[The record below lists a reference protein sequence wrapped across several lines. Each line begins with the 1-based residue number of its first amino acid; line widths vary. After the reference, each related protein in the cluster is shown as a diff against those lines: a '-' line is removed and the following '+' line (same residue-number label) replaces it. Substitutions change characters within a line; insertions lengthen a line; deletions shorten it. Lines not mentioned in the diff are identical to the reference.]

1 MPPAH
6 LQTHPP
12 PTHRTPNPL
21 KKTNRQKN
29 RQNRFRAPSKNG
41 SFFPSLPYYFYRRE
55 KPPKITPP
63 ATGKIRGNRAQ
74 IFRSIPPSRP
84 TAFTAL
90 PPHLLLCGFTPKMH
104 FSKLEIPCE
113 QFVLDN
119 GLTVVVHED
128 HKAPI
133 VALNVW
139 YHVGSKNEKPGKTG
153 FAHLFEHLMFGG
165 SEHLPGSY
173 IEAMERIG
181 ATDLNGTTNEDRTNY
196 FENVPVSALD
206 YALFAESDRM
216 GHFYNT
222 ISQEVLDLQ
231 RGVVKNE
238 KQQGDNQPYSIVE
251 DLMVN
256 STYPAEHPYAH
267 TVIGS
272 MQDLDSATI
281 DDVREW
287 FKTYYTPSNAVLVL
301 AGDITPSQA
310 REKVTRYFGEIEP
323 GPPVAHQRTWIAK
336 MRGEHRET
344 VQDRVPQARI
354 YRAWNVPGHGTAAA
368 DYLRFA
374 GSVLSSGK
382 TSRLYKR
389 LVYDDQIATQVAAHM
404 DEREI
409 GGQFVLVATAK
420 QGVDLQKVEKALDEE
435 MAHFL
440 EKGPTERELQRIKAQ
455 SYASFVRGVERI
467 GGFGGKSDILAT
479 SVTYDGLPDA
489 YKERLTRLEKLTSLD
504 LRDTAREWLSDGVY
518 TLEVEPFGNA
528 KSVPAGLDRAAPPPL
543 GEPHELKLPTTQEAA
558 LSNGLR
564 VLLAE
569 RHEIPVVNLWLE
581 VDSGFAS
588 DEKVLPGTARLAS
601 SLLTGGTKR
610 RTALEISEELQMLGA
625 QLSSGCNL
633 DMATVYLTTLK
644 ATLDDGLDIFADV
657 ILNPDFPESDFE
669 RQRHLQLSAIANE
682 KVTPVQMALRALP
695 PILYGKGHAYGSPLT
710 GSGTEETVQ
719 QMTRADMQ
727 HYHETWFK
735 PNNATLI
742 VVGDITMAEIKPK
755 LEKLFAAWKANDVP
769 VKHMAEV
776 LPPSKPAIYL
786 VDKPGAVHSVVLSGT
801 IAPPPRMEDEV
812 ALETMNNVFGGTFGA
827 RLNMNLREEKHWSYG
842 AGSVLYGAKAQRPFF
857 AYASVQGDKTAAS
870 IAEILKELHGMLGVE
885 PVTDEELEST
895 KLQQIFELPG
905 NHETMNS
912 VGGLLID
919 LLQQGLPLDFY
930 STYVSRVT
938 ALTVDDIT
946 AAAKKVLDPAHTIWM
961 VVGDRKELEPALKA
975 LDLGEIIPVEA

>member
-1 MPPAH
+1 
-6 LQTHPP
+6 
-12 PTHRTPNPL
+12 
-21 KKTNRQKN
+21 
-29 RQNRFRAPSKNG
+29 
-41 SFFPSLPYYFYRRE
+41 
-55 KPPKITPP
+55 
-63 ATGKIRGNRAQ
+63 
-74 IFRSIPPSRP
+74 
-84 TAFTAL
+84 
-90 PPHLLLCGFTPKMH
+90 MH
-104 FSKLEIPCE
+104 FSKLEIPCQ

-133 VALNVW
+133 VALNIW

-216 GHFYNT
+216 GYFYNT

-231 RGVVKNE
+231 RGVVQNE
-238 KQQGDNQPYSIVE
+238 KRQGDNQPYSIVE
-251 DLMVN
+251 DLMVK

-272 MQDLDSATI
+272 MEDLDSATLE
-281 DDVREW
+281 DVREW
-287 FKTYYTPSNAVLVL
+287 FKTYYTPSNAVLAL
-301 AGDITPSQA
+301 AGDITLEQA
-310 REKVTRYFGEIEP
+310 RERVSRYFGEIDP
-323 GPPVAHQRTWIAK
+323 GPPVAHQRAWIAK

-344 VQDRVPQARI
+344 VQDRVPQARV
-354 YRAWNVPGHGTAAA
+354 YKTWNVPGYGTAAA

-374 GSVLSSGK
+374 CSVLSSGK

-420 QGVDLQKVEKALDEE
+420 QGEDVRKVETALDEE
-435 MAHFL
+435 MQRFL
-440 EKGPTERELQRIKAQ
+440 DKGPTERELQRVKAQ

-479 SVTYDGLPDA
+479 SLTYAGRADA

-504 LRDTAREWLSDGVY
+504 LRDAAREWLTDGVY
-518 TLEVEPFGNA
+518 TLEVVPFGNA
-528 KSVPAGLDRAAPPPL
+528 KAAPALDRATPPPL
-543 GEPHELKLPTTQEAA
+543 GAPHELKLPKLQEER

-564 VLLAE
+564 ILLAE
-569 RHEIPVVNLWLE
+569 RHEIPVVNFWLE
-581 VDSGFAS
+581 VGSGFAS
-588 DEKVLPGTARLAS
+588 DETALPGTARLAS
-601 SLLTGGTKR
+601 SLLTGGSKR

-644 ATLDDGLDIFADV
+644 ATLDDALDIYADV
-657 ILNPDFPESDFE
+657 ILNPDFPEADFE
-669 RQRHLQLSAIANE
+669 RQRHLQLAAIANE

-695 PILYGKGHAYGSPLT
+695 PILYGKSHAYGSPLT
-710 GSGTEETVQ
+710 GSGTEESVQ
-719 QMTRADMQ
+719 RITRADMQ
-727 HYHETWFK
+727 HHHETWFK
-735 PNNATLI
+735 PNNAALI
-742 VVGDITMAEIKPK
+742 VVGDICMAEIKPK
-755 LEKLFAAWKANDVP
+755 LEALFAGWQAGDFP
-769 VKHMAEV
+769 IKHLTYV
-776 LPPSKPAIYL
+776 HPPTTPAIYV

-801 IAPPPRMEDEV
+801 IAPPPAVAEEV
-812 ALETMNNVFGGTFGA
+812 ALETMNNVFGGTFSA

-842 AGSVLYGAKAQRPFF
+842 AGSLLYGAKAQRPFF
-857 AYASVQGDKTAAS
+857 AYASVQGDKTADS
-870 IAEILKELHGMLGVE
+870 IAEMLKELKGMLGDE
-885 PVTDEELEST
+885 PVTDEELEAT

-905 NHETMNS
+905 EHETMNA
-912 VGGLLID
+912 VGGLLVD
-919 LLQQGLPLDFY
+919 LMQQGLPLDFY
-930 STYVSRVT
+930 DSYVSRVT
-938 ALTVDDIT
+938 ALTTDDIT

-961 VVGDRKELEPALKA
+961 VVGDRKALEPALKA
-975 LDLGEIIPVEA
+975 LNLGEIITVEA

>member
-1 MPPAH
+1 
-6 LQTHPP
+6 
-12 PTHRTPNPL
+12 
-21 KKTNRQKN
+21 
-29 RQNRFRAPSKNG
+29 
-41 SFFPSLPYYFYRRE
+41 
-55 KPPKITPP
+55 
-63 ATGKIRGNRAQ
+63 
-74 IFRSIPPSRP
+74 
-84 TAFTAL
+84 
-90 PPHLLLCGFTPKMH
+90 MH
-104 FSKLEIPCE
+104 FSKLEIPCQ

-133 VALNVW
+133 VALNIW

-216 GHFYNT
+216 GHFYST

-231 RGVVKNE
+231 RGVVQNE
-238 KQQGDNQPYSIVE
+238 KRQGDNQPYSIVE
-251 DLMVN
+251 DLMVK

-272 MQDLDSATI
+272 MEDLDSATLE
-281 DDVREW
+281 DVREW
-287 FKTYYTPSNAVLVL
+287 FKTYYTPSNAVLAL
-301 AGDITPSQA
+301 AGDITLDQA
-310 REKVTRYFGEIEP
+310 RERVSRYFGEIDP
-323 GPPVAHQRTWIAK
+323 GPPVAHQRAWIAK

-344 VQDRVPQARI
+344 VQDRVPQARV
-354 YRAWNVPGHGTAAA
+354 YKTWNVPGYGTAAA

-374 GSVLSSGK
+374 CSVLSSGK

-420 QGVDLQKVEKALDEE
+420 QGEDVRKVETALGEE
-435 MAHFL
+435 MQRFL
-440 EKGPTERELQRIKAQ
+440 DKGPTERELQRVKAQ

-479 SVTYDGLPDA
+479 SLTYAGRADA
-489 YKERLTRLEKLTSLD
+489 YKERLARLEKLTSLD
-504 LRDTAREWLSDGVY
+504 LRDAAREWLTDGVY
-518 TLEVEPFGNA
+518 TLEVVPFGNA
-528 KSVPAGLDRAAPPPL
+528 KAAPALDRATPPPL
-543 GEPHELKLPTTQEAA
+543 GAPHELKLPKLQEER

-564 VLLAE
+564 ILLAE
-569 RHEIPVVNLWLE
+569 RHEIPVVNFWLE
-581 VDSGFAS
+581 VGSGFAS
-588 DEKVLPGTARLAS
+588 DETALPGTARLAS
-601 SLLTGGTKR
+601 SLLTGGSKR

-644 ATLDDGLDIFADV
+644 ATLDDALDIYADV
-657 ILNPDFPESDFE
+657 ILNPDFPEADFE
-669 RQRHLQLSAIANE
+669 RQRHLQLAAIANE

-710 GSGTEETVQ
+710 GSGTEESVQ
-719 QMTRADMQ
+719 RITRADMQ
-727 HYHETWFK
+727 HHHETWFK
-735 PNNATLI
+735 PNNAALI
-742 VVGDITMAEIKPK
+742 VVGDICMAEIKPK
-755 LEKLFAAWKANDVP
+755 LEALFAGWKAGDFP
-769 VKHMAEV
+769 IKHLAHVE
-776 LPPSKPAIYL
+776 PPTTPAIYV

-801 IAPPPRMEDEV
+801 LAPPPAIGEEV
-812 ALETMNNVFGGTFGA
+812 ALETMNNVFGGTFSA

-842 AGSVLYGAKAQRPFF
+842 AGSLLYGAKAQRPFF
-857 AYASVQGDKTAAS
+857 AYASVQGDKTADS
-870 IAEILKELHGMLGVE
+870 IAEMLKELKGMLGDE
-885 PVTDEELEST
+885 PVTDEELEAT

-905 NHETMNS
+905 EHETMNA
-912 VGGLLID
+912 VGGLLVD
-919 LLQQGLPLDFY
+919 LMQLGLPLDFY
-930 STYVSRVT
+930 DSYVSRVT
-938 ALTVDDIT
+938 ALTTDDIT
-946 AAAKKVLDPAHTIWM
+946 AAARKVLDPAHTIWM
-961 VVGDRKELEPALKA
+961 VVGDRKALEPALKA
-975 LDLGEIIPVEA
+975 LNLGEIITVEA